1 MFILL
6 TTQPPYILKQVTFN
20 LLFPYN
26 VYSIVFHF
34 GDCFKQ
40 LQCTLLNI
48 SENCIVDV
56 HKRTTSFWW
65 NKQDQNIQIESCG
78 IMNNASE
85 LIVGKII
92 ENGNVRVAFL
102 IRKAFVNGRMLKR
115 LLWLCCRNLQY
126 NFIIFSKKVQLQV
139 YDSFVVLFVYFFVFT
154 LDLKES
160 NWHVFVLQIV
170 SCLTPYKKTEIY
182 YPRVSVGFYNLHILV
197 RILS

>member
-1 MFILL
+1 MFNLL
-6 TTQPPYILKQVTFN
+6 TTQPPYIQKQFTFN

-56 HKRTTSFWW
+56 DKRTTSFWW

-102 IRKAFVNGRMLKR
+102 IRKDLSMEECWKDYCGYVAV
-115 LLWLCCRNLQY
+115 
-126 NFIIFSKKVQLQV
+126 IFSTISSYFNFNIIRSLTFNYRFTTVLS
-139 YDSFVVLFVYFFVFT
+139 YCSFISL
-154 LDLKES
+154 
-160 NWHVFVLQIV
+160 
-170 SCLTPYKKTEIY
+170 P
-182 YPRVSVGFYNLHILV
+182 LHWI
-197 RILS
+197 

>member
-1 MFILL
+1 MKKSENDSIKHPRLIYVLILFTKTTVFSLKHSFQKIFFIEDLNINVYFVNHPTSL
-6 TTQPPYILKQVTFN
+6 HTEVGYVQLAIS
-20 LLFPYN
+20 LFN

-126 NFIIFSKKVQLQV
+126 NFIIF
-139 YDSFVVLFVYFFVFT
+139 
-154 LDLKES
+154 
-160 NWHVFVLQIV
+160 
-170 SCLTPYKKTEIY
+170 
-182 YPRVSVGFYNLHILV
+182 
-197 RILS
+197 